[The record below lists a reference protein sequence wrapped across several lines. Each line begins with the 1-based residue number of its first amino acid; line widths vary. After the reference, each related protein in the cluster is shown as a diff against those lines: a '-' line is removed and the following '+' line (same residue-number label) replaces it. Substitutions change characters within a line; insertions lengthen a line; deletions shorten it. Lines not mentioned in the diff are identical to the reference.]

1 MTDRLAR
8 SPGQGA
14 FTNDRTASVR
24 ASRVG
29 AWIRHH
35 PVIATSILMLGT
47 ALALRAFS
55 FTSAGLDWDES
66 LYIVIAQRWLHGEV
80 PYLAIWDQH
89 PMGLPALF
97 AAAQWA
103 IGDGLL
109 AARLAAFLA
118 VVGTAIL
125 LARFLASFADET
137 PAGILAGLLYLFYMS
152 RPEGL
157 AANTEVFNNL
167 IVTAASL
174 LLLGEMARPAT
185 TVRGG
190 VVFAAALLFG
200 LGLQIKY
207 VVLPEAVLLCG
218 ALLIR
223 LLRDGAGLGRTLG
236 LAVLA
241 AVGGLLPTIAATLYF
256 WHEGALEP
264 YLDANLRA
272 NMVYLGDPLSWQL
285 ALLRLRFGL
294 LPIVGLLPWPF
305 VLAWLWRDG
314 AVRRRFGLLGLW
326 LSLWLV
332 AAALDVVWPM
342 KFWKHYFNA
351 LVPPLCLMA
360 GLAAVLLAERARSWQ
375 RSLLASLIVVTVL
388 PAIGS
393 MVKHA
398 PDSRTIGRV
407 NVPLALA
414 EHIRQGGTNGQDV
427 YVFNY
432 DALVYAYADAAP
444 PTRYVLGIALAEF
457 SKYVGER
464 AAGEIDRILAGQPRW
479 LIVAE
484 PSPYEY
490 PASVWQRLTATLQR
504 YRLAAEYPESDYIQ
518 PPITVRLYELR
529 TDG

>member
-8 SPGQGA
+8 SPGRDALTKSGA
-14 FTNDRTASVR
+14 DRAASGP
-24 ASRVG
+24 ASGIG
-29 AWIRHH
+29 AWIRRH
-35 PVIATSILMLGT
+35 PAIATSILMLVT
-47 ALALRAFS
+47 ALVLRAFS
-55 FTSAGLDWDES
+55 YTSAGLDWDES
-66 LYIVIAQRWLHGEV
+66 LYVVIAQRWLHGEV
-80 PYLAIWDQH
+80 PYLGIWDQH
-89 PMGLPALF
+89 PMGLPAVF
-97 AAAQWA
+97 AAVQWL

-118 VVGTAIL
+118 VLGTAIL
-125 LARFLASFADET
+125 LARFLARFAGESL
-137 PAGILAGLLYLFYMS
+137 AGVLAGLLYLFYMS

-174 LLLGEMARPAT
+174 LLLGEMAQ

-190 VVFAAALLFG
+190 AVFAAALLFG

-207 VVLPEAVLLCG
+207 VILPEAVLLCG

-223 LLRDGAGLGRTLG
+223 MLREGAGLGRTLR
-236 LAVLA
+236 LA
-241 AVGGLLPTIAATLYF
+241 AAAAAGGLLPTIVATLYF
-256 WHEGALEP
+256 WWQGALEP

-272 NMVYLGDPLSWQL
+272 NMIYLGDPLSGNL

-294 LPIVGLLPWPF
+294 LPITGLLPWPF
-305 VLAWLWRDG
+305 VLAWLWRDA

-326 LSLWLV
+326 LTLWLV

-351 LVPPLCLMA
+351 LVPPLCLMS
-360 GLAAVLLAERARSWQ
+360 GLASVLLAGRLRSGQ
-375 RSLLASLIVVTVL
+375 RPLLVAAIVATLL
-388 PAIGS
+388 PAIGQ
-393 MVKHA
+393 MIKHA
-398 PDSRTIGRV
+398 PDSRTIGRI
-407 NVPLALA
+407 NVPRALA
-414 EHIRQGGTNGQDV
+414 ERILQGGTDGHDV

-432 DALVYAYADAAP
+432 DALVYAYADAVP

-457 SKYVGER
+457 SKYSGEQ
-464 AAGEIDRILAGQPRW
+464 AADEIDRILAARPRW
-479 LIVAE
+479 IVVAD

-490 PASVWQRLTATLQR
+490 PARVWQGLTATLQE

-518 PPITVRLYELR
+518 PPITVRLYELK
-529 TDG
+529 GGA